1 MKFFKNFKKNE
12 VIIYA
17 IALMLVTA
25 GYFNFTT
32 NTDAVETYAEANNI
46 SDFANEY
53 ANIGDA
59 RLVSNNE
66 VIEENKNSYN
76 TNNEVAEENKNSDNT
91 NTISENQ
98 TDNQEEKKVSDS
110 ENNGNNTESQEAV
123 ETNNSSSNDYFVSSK
138 LERDKTFA
146 SMISTY
152 TKILNDGSVS
162 ETEKS
167 IAMKE
172 ITKINNNKNAI
183 SICENLILNKGF
195 ANCIIFVNQESVNIV
210 VDLDGELSK
219 DKVAKVQNIVSREFN
234 CEINNIHISQKTP

>member
-32 NTDAVETYAEANNI
+32 NTDEQSVETYAETNNI
-46 SDFANEY
+46 SYFANEY

-59 RLVSNNE
+59 RLVSSNDIVENTSVENNINEISQNNTEEQNKNDKNNNE
-66 VIEENKNSYN
+66 ITDN
-76 TNNEVAEENKNSDNT
+76 TNNIESKENKKNT
-91 NTISENQ
+91 
-98 TDNQEEKKVSDS
+98 
-110 ENNGNNTESQEAV
+110 EAV
-123 ETNNSSSNDYFVSSK
+123 ETANNSSDDYFVSSK

-195 ANCIIFVNQESVNIV
+195 ANCIIFVNQESINVV

>member
-32 NTDAVETYAEANNI
+32 NTDEQSVETYAETNNI

-59 RLVSNNE
+59 RLVSSNDIVENTSVENNINEISQNNTEEQNKNDKNNNE
-66 VIEENKNSYN
+66 ITDN
-76 TNNEVAEENKNSDNT
+76 TNNIESKENKKNT
-91 NTISENQ
+91 
-98 TDNQEEKKVSDS
+98 
-110 ENNGNNTESQEAV
+110 EAV
-123 ETNNSSSNDYFVSSK
+123 ETVNNSSDDYFVSSK

-152 TKILNDGSVS
+152 TKILNDSSVS

-195 ANCIIFVNQESVNIV
+195 ANCIIFVNQESINVV

>member
-1 MKFFKNFKKNE
+1 
-12 VIIYA
+12 
-17 IALMLVTA
+17 
-25 GYFNFTT
+25 
-32 NTDAVETYAEANNI
+32 
-46 SDFANEY
+46 
-53 ANIGDA
+53 
-59 RLVSNNE
+59 
-66 VIEENKNSYN
+66 
-76 TNNEVAEENKNSDNT
+76 
-91 NTISENQ
+91 
-98 TDNQEEKKVSDS
+98 
-110 ENNGNNTESQEAV
+110 
-123 ETNNSSSNDYFVSSK
+123 
-138 LERDKTFA
+138 
-146 SMISTY
+146 MISTY

-195 ANCIIFVNQESVNIV
+195 ANCIIFVNQESINVV

>member
-32 NTDAVETYAEANNI
+32 NTDEQSVETYAETNNI

-59 RLVSNNE
+59 RLVSSNDIVENTSVENNINEISQNNTEEQNKNDKNNNE
-66 VIEENKNSYN
+66 ITDN
-76 TNNEVAEENKNSDNT
+76 TNNIESKENKKNT
-91 NTISENQ
+91 
-98 TDNQEEKKVSDS
+98 
-110 ENNGNNTESQEAV
+110 EAV
-123 ETNNSSSNDYFVSSK
+123 ETANNSSDDYFVSSK

-195 ANCIIFVNQESVNIV
+195 ANCIIFVNQESINVV

>member
-32 NTDAVETYAEANNI
+32 NTDEQSVETYAETNNI

-59 RLVSNNE
+59 RLVSSNDIVENTSVENNINEISQNNTEEQNKNDKNNNE
-66 VIEENKNSYN
+66 ITDN
-76 TNNEVAEENKNSDNT
+76 TNNIESKENKKNT
-91 NTISENQ
+91 
-98 TDNQEEKKVSDS
+98 
-110 ENNGNNTESQEAV
+110 EAV
-123 ETNNSSSNDYFVSSK
+123 ETANNSSDDYFVSSK

-195 ANCIIFVNQESVNIV
+195 ANCIIFVNQESINV
-210 VDLDGELSK
+210 VVELDGELSK

>member
-1 MKFFKNFKKNE
+1 MKLFKNFKKNE

-32 NTDAVETYAEANNI
+32 NTDEQSVETYAETNNI

-59 RLVSNNE
+59 RLVSSNDIVENTSVENNINEISQNNTEEQNKNDKNNNE
-66 VIEENKNSYN
+66 ITDN
-76 TNNEVAEENKNSDNT
+76 TNNIESKENKKNT
-91 NTISENQ
+91 
-98 TDNQEEKKVSDS
+98 D
-110 ENNGNNTESQEAV
+110 AV
-123 ETNNSSSNDYFVSSK
+123 ETANNSSDDYFVSSK

-195 ANCIIFVNQESVNIV
+195 ANCIIFVNQESINVV

>member
-1 MKFFKNFKKNE
+1 MKLFKNFKKNE

-32 NTDAVETYAEANNI
+32 NTDEQSVETYAETNNI

-59 RLVSNNE
+59 RLVSSNDIVENTSVENNINEISQNNTEEQNKNDKNNNE
-66 VIEENKNSYN
+66 ITDN
-76 TNNEVAEENKNSDNT
+76 TNNIESKENKKNT
-91 NTISENQ
+91 
-98 TDNQEEKKVSDS
+98 
-110 ENNGNNTESQEAV
+110 EAV
-123 ETNNSSSNDYFVSSK
+123 ETANNSSDDYFVSSK

-195 ANCIIFVNQESVNIV
+195 ANCIIFVNQESINVV

>member
-32 NTDAVETYAEANNI
+32 NTDEQSVETYAETNNI

-59 RLVSNNE
+59 RLVSSNDIVENTSVENNINEISQNNTEEQNKNDKNNNE
-66 VIEENKNSYN
+66 ITDN
-76 TNNEVAEENKNSDNT
+76 TNNIESKENKKNT
-91 NTISENQ
+91 
-98 TDNQEEKKVSDS
+98 
-110 ENNGNNTESQEAV
+110 EAV
-123 ETNNSSSNDYFVSSK
+123 ETVNNSSDDYFVSSK

-195 ANCIIFVNQESVNIV
+195 ANCIIFVNQESINVV

>member
-32 NTDAVETYAEANNI
+32 NTDEQSVETYAETNNI

-59 RLVSNNE
+59 RLVSSNDIVENTSVENNIIEISQNNTEEQNKNDKNNNE
-66 VIEENKNSYN
+66 ITDN
-76 TNNEVAEENKNSDNT
+76 TNNIESKENKKNT
-91 NTISENQ
+91 
-98 TDNQEEKKVSDS
+98 
-110 ENNGNNTESQEAV
+110 EAV
-123 ETNNSSSNDYFVSSK
+123 ETVNNSSDDYFVSSK

-152 TKILNDGSVS
+152 TKILNDSSVS

-195 ANCIIFVNQESVNIV
+195 ANCIIFVNQESINVV

>member
-32 NTDAVETYAEANNI
+32 NTDEQSVETYAETNNI

-59 RLVSNNE
+59 RLVSSNDIVENTSVENNINEISQNNTEEQNKNDKNNNE
-66 VIEENKNSYN
+66 ITDN
-76 TNNEVAEENKNSDNT
+76 TNNIESKENKKNT
-91 NTISENQ
+91 
-98 TDNQEEKKVSDS
+98 
-110 ENNGNNTESQEAV
+110 EAV
-123 ETNNSSSNDYFVSSK
+123 ETANNSSDDYFVSSK

-172 ITKINNNKNAI
+172 ITKINNTKNAI

-195 ANCIIFVNQESVNIV
+195 ANCIIFVNQESINVV

>member
-32 NTDAVETYAEANNI
+32 NTDEQSVETYAETNNI

-59 RLVSNNE
+59 RLVSSNDIVENTSVENNINEISQNNTEEQNKNDKNNNE
-66 VIEENKNSYN
+66 ITDN
-76 TNNEVAEENKNSDNT
+76 TNNIESKENKKNT
-91 NTISENQ
+91 
-98 TDNQEEKKVSDS
+98 
-110 ENNGNNTESQEAV
+110 EAV
-123 ETNNSSSNDYFVSSK
+123 ETANNSSDDYFVSSK

-152 TKILNDGSVS
+152 TKILNDSSVS

-195 ANCIIFVNQESVNIV
+195 ANCIIFVNQESINVV

-219 DKVAKVQNIVSREFN
+219 DKVAIVQNIVSREFN

>member
-32 NTDAVETYAEANNI
+32 NTDEQSVETYAETNNI

-59 RLVSNNE
+59 RLVSSNDIVENTSVENNINEISQNNTEEQNKNDKNNNE
-66 VIEENKNSYN
+66 ITDN
-76 TNNEVAEENKNSDNT
+76 TNNIESKENKKNT
-91 NTISENQ
+91 
-98 TDNQEEKKVSDS
+98 
-110 ENNGNNTESQEAV
+110 EAV
-123 ETNNSSSNDYFVSSK
+123 ETANNSSDDYFVSSK

-152 TKILNDGSVS
+152 TKILNDSSVS

-195 ANCIIFVNQESVNIV
+195 ANCIIFVNQESINVV

>member
-32 NTDAVETYAEANNI
+32 NTDEQSVETYAETNNI

-59 RLVSNNE
+59 RLVSSNDIVENTSVENNINEISQNNTEEQNKNDQNNNE
-66 VIEENKNSYN
+66 ITDN
-76 TNNEVAEENKNSDNT
+76 TNNIESKENKKNT
-91 NTISENQ
+91 
-98 TDNQEEKKVSDS
+98 
-110 ENNGNNTESQEAV
+110 EAV
-123 ETNNSSSNDYFVSSK
+123 ETANNSSDDYFVSSK

-195 ANCIIFVNQESVNIV
+195 ANCIIFVNQESINVV

>member
-32 NTDAVETYAEANNI
+32 NTDEQSVETYAETNNI

-59 RLVSNNE
+59 RLVSSNDIVENTSVENNINEISQNNTEEQNKNDKNNNE
-66 VIEENKNSYN
+66 ITDN
-76 TNNEVAEENKNSDNT
+76 TNNIESKENKKNT
-91 NTISENQ
+91 
-98 TDNQEEKKVSDS
+98 
-110 ENNGNNTESQEAV
+110 EAV
-123 ETNNSSSNDYFVSSK
+123 ETVNNSSDDYFVSSK

-152 TKILNDGSVS
+152 TKILNDSSVS

-195 ANCIIFVNQESVNIV
+195 ANYIIFVNQESINVV

>member
-32 NTDAVETYAEANNI
+32 NTDEQSVETYAETNNI

-66 VIEENKNSYN
+66 VIEENKKSDN
-76 TNNEVAEENKNSDNT
+76 TNNEIAEENKNGDNT

-98 TDNQEEKKVSDS
+98 TDNQEEK
-110 ENNGNNTESQEAV
+110 
-123 ETNNSSSNDYFVSSK
+123 NDYFVSSK

-195 ANCIIFVNQESVNIV
+195 ANCIIFVNQESINVV

>member
-32 NTDAVETYAEANNI
+32 NTDEQSVETYAETNNI

-59 RLVSNNE
+59 RLVSSNDIVENTSVENNINEISQNNTEEQNKNDKNNNE
-66 VIEENKNSYN
+66 ITDN
-76 TNNEVAEENKNSDNT
+76 TNNIESKENKKNT
-91 NTISENQ
+91 
-98 TDNQEEKKVSDS
+98 
-110 ENNGNNTESQEAV
+110 EAV
-123 ETNNSSSNDYFVSSK
+123 ETANNSSDDYFVSSK

-195 ANCIIFVNQESVNIV
+195 ANCIIFVNQESLNVV

>member
-1 MKFFKNFKKNE
+1 MKIFKNFKKNE
-12 VIIYA
+12 IVIYA

-32 NTDAVETYAEANNI
+32 NTDGQSVETYAETNNI
-46 SDFANEY
+46 SEITNEY

-59 RLVSNNE
+59 RLVSSNDI
-66 VIEENKNSYN
+66 VENTS
-76 TNNEVAEENKNSDNT
+76 V
-91 NTISENQ
+91 
-98 TDNQEEKKVSDS
+98 
-110 ENNGNNTESQEAV
+110 ENNSNEISKNTEEQNKDEISNNTENKEDNKENEEAV
-123 ETNNSSSNDYFVSSK
+123 ETQNNNTDDYFVSSK

-146 SMISTY
+146 SMVSTY
-152 TKILNDGSVS
+152 TKILNDSSVS

-195 ANCIIFVNQESVNIV
+195 SNCIIFVNQESVNVV

-219 DKVAKVQNIVSREFN
+219 DKVAKIQNIVSREFN
-234 CEINNIHISQKTP
+234 CEIDNIHISKKN